1 MSFARSRARLGAVS
15 AALLPAVLAVGVLAS
30 PAASAANSAANAVVE
45 PAASATVHLILGPG
59 QSGSIGQVV
68 SNTNVTPVCTCDPHL
83 TATFDATMMGTVHV
97 AANTPAGTY
106 TCSVDFQI
114 DGVSIG
120 LTEIVLVD
128 VPGLTVDDA
137 TVTEGDSGTV
147 QATFT
152 VTMSEPSTS
161 TVTIPIATADGTATA
176 PADYT
181 AVSRSLSL
189 APGATTTTVS
199 VPVVGDTLD
208 EPDETFA
215 LNLSAATGAAVTDG
229 QGVGTILDDDRNG
242 AFFCRATAV
251 SVGGIEAA
259 VANAPGTP
267 CVDQHVVSTGSGT
280 NLGVL
285 QVTSTALDAST
296 DQTPD
301 SLAST
306 TPAAGD
312 RATASSTAS
321 ALTINAVGL
330 VSISLTIMTSTATVS
345 CVPSGSTLVPS
356 FSSSSSVT
364 GLSIDG
370 VTVPVGSA
378 PQDIPL
384 VIGTLHLNSTVTTG
398 TSVTRRAVWLQS
410 ALGDVVA
417 AESVAGVQGSAAHP
431 AGNPCVTR

>member
-1 MSFARSRARLGAVS
+1 MSSARSRARLGVVS

-30 PAASAANSAANAVVE
+30 PAASAANSAVNAVVK
-45 PAASATVHLILGPG
+45 PAASATVRLILGPG

-114 DGVSIG
+114 NGVSTG
-120 LTEIVLVD
+120 LIEIVSVD
-128 VPGLTVDDA
+128 VPGLVVDNA

-161 TVTIPIATADGTATA
+161 TVTIPIATADGTATS

-208 EPDETFA
+208 EPDETFT
-215 LNLSAATGAAVTDG
+215 LKLSAATGAAVTDG

-267 CVDQHVVSTGSGT
+267 CVDQHAVSTGSDT

-285 QVTSTALDAST
+285 QVTSTDLHAST
-296 DQTPD
+296 DQAPD

-312 RATASSTAS
+312 SATASSTVS

-410 ALGDVVA
+410 SLGDVVA